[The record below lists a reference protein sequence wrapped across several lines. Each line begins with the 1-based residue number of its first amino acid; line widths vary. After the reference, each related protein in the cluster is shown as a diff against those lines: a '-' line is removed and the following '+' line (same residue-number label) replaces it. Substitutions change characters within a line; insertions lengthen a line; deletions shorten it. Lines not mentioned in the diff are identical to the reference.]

1 MKEKRIFDQILKRI
15 AACYAMAGL
24 CWASAFI
31 WRGQSLAF
39 AFFLGGIAAML
50 ASLHTAARVFLQL
63 KKLEDRV
70 KDGELPAQIMSGID
84 NRLYALFDR
93 YANIVKSEEQ
103 RFYSQEV
110 LQKQSQL
117 QVLQSQINPHF
128 LYNTLETL
136 RGRALLEQAEDVA
149 DMAEALASLFR
160 YSISK
165 HGDTATIHEELY
177 HLKHY
182 LFIQQQRFPGKFN
195 VSIDVDDN
203 RVRQCRI
210 PRMIIQ
216 PLVENAIFH
225 GLETQS
231 GAGEICISLMS
242 TQRNVILTVSDNGC
256 GIEEMKLRALN
267 EMLSCHSSGKENREI
282 SGIALDNINRRLKIR
297 FGPSYGVHISSTQ
310 GIGTDVELFLPPESE
325 LI

>member
-1 MKEKRIFDQILKRI
+1 MKEKLIFNQILKRI
-15 AACYAMAGL
+15 AACYAVAGF
-24 CWASAFI
+24 CWASAFLC
-31 WRGQSLAF
+31 RGRPPAFPFLLA
-39 AFFLGGIAAML
+39 GIAAML
-50 ASLHTAARVFLQL
+50 ISLHMTAHVFLQL
-63 KKLEDRV
+63 RKLESCL
-70 KDGELPAQIMSGID
+70 KDGALPEQIMRGID
-84 NRLYALFDR
+84 SGLCTLFDQ
-93 YANIVKSEEQ
+93 YADIVKSEEQ

-182 LFIQQQRFPGKFN
+182 LFIQQQRFPGKFQ
-195 VSIDVDDN
+195 VSIHVEDN
-203 RVRQCRI
+203 RVGQCRI

-231 GAGEICISLMS
+231 GTGEICITLIS

-256 GIEEMKLRALN
+256 GIEETKLRALN
-267 EMLSCHSSGKENREI
+267 EMLSCHSGGKGNHEI

-297 FGPSYGVHISSTQ
+297 FGPLYGVHISSTQ